1 MPKKRKQMDTF
12 ADIAA
17 KGIHF
22 RDANL
27 IEPQPPILEERYLQI
42 EQSNKS
48 VFQPMEKKSIP
59 KRN

>member
-1 MPKKRKQMDTF
+1 MDTF